1 MAFIKSGDV
10 VTKPRHAFISASFS
24 HLGLAILEAYP
35 DSCVR
40 NYLYD
45 IVVLATTSPMRFLT
59 QGAINEFSDVDRAYF
74 VRLYV
79 SIQRY

>member
-10 VTKPRHAFISASFS
+10 VTKPRQAFISASLS
-24 HLGLAILEAYP
+24 HLGLAIQEAYR
-35 DSCVR
+35 DSCAR

-45 IVVLATTSPMRFLT
+45 IVVLATTSSMRFLT
-59 QGAINEFSDVDRAYF
+59 QGAINEFSYVDRAHS

-79 SIQRY
+79 RS

>member
-35 DSCVR
+35 DSCAR

-59 QGAINEFSDVDRAYF
+59 QGAINEFSYVDRAHS
-74 VRLYV
+74 VRLHV
-79 SIQRY
+79 CS